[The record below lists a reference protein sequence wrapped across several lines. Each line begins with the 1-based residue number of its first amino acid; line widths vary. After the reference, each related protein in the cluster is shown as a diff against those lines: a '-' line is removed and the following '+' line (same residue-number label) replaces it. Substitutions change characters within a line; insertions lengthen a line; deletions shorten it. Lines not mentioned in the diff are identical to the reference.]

1 MRLLGKHWKHERGPH
16 IEVGIGHA
24 WMPRGNS
31 VYMENHQALQKS
43 NQIQLY
49 ATQTID
55 SEIAKKQQNET
66 QSAERV
72 KDRLVCKHWKY
83 ERWPDEF
90 TMPVLCSLPYVHER
104 LQTQLPSMLRRT
116 MAERFLTTHIP
127 LCRTAKEI
135 SACIAELARMMESNS
150 RNIIMNYTNFVL
162 SSRMCLETP
171 IAQPNMFYNAFQR
184 ARESQEKWETRFSDH
199 VQALDDLCG
208 GGSSS
213 SSSSSSSSA
222 ENLSLLQCAKELVEC
237 WKSRM

>member
-1 MRLLGKHWKHERGPH
+1 
-16 IEVGIGHA
+16 
-24 WMPRGNS
+24 
-31 VYMENHQALQKS
+31 
-43 NQIQLY
+43 
-49 ATQTID
+49 
-55 SEIAKKQQNET
+55 
-66 QSAERV
+66 
-72 KDRLVCKHWKY
+72 
-83 ERWPDEF
+83 
-90 TMPVLCSLPYVHER
+90 MPVLCSLPYVHER

-171 IAQPNMFYNAFQR
+171 IEDENGVLKDGLMDFIAARAQPNMFYKFDHVMEKMKQAWPNISRGEIETISNAFQR

-213 SSSSSSSSA
+213 SSSSSSSA
-222 ENLSLLQCAKELVEC
+222 ENLSLLQCAKDRIEC
-237 WKSRM
+237 WKTRMLYKLN